1 MARFNEISIEKRA
14 QIVILRQTNLSYRKI
29 AGMIGVSIKGVH
41 TVLKRYA
48 ETQSN
53 ADRKRS
59 GRPRKTTRR
68 DDTFIQTTS
77 KRDRFKTA
85 PDIRA
90 EANAFLPQPISIT
103 TVRRRLKEAGLNG
116 RVAKRKPLL
125 RAVNKQKRLEFAK
138 KHRNWTIDQWKS
150 VLWTD
155 ESKFEIFG
163 SRRRQYVRRKVGQRL
178 DQRCIMPTV
187 KFGGGSIMV
196 WGAFSFDGV
205 GELVKIDGIMNKQS
219 YHRILQNVA
228 IPSGIGLIGYG
239 FVFQQDN
246 DPKHTSR
253 LCRNYLESK
262 ENEGVLEIM
271 SWPPQSPDLNPIELL
286 WDELDRQVRDLRPT
300 NQKHLWDIL
309 KRCWDNLKSETLQK
323 LVERLPRICAAIISA
338 KGGHIDENLPRT
350 QS

>member
-125 RAVNKQKRLEFAK
+125 RAVNKQKHLEFAK
-138 KHRNWTIDQWKS
+138 KHRNWTIDQ
-150 VLWTD
+150 
-155 ESKFEIFG
+155 
-163 SRRRQYVRRKVGQRL
+163 
-178 DQRCIMPTV
+178 
-187 KFGGGSIMV
+187 
-196 WGAFSFDGV
+196 
-205 GELVKIDGIMNKQS
+205 
-219 YHRILQNVA
+219 
-228 IPSGIGLIGYG
+228 
-239 FVFQQDN
+239 
-246 DPKHTSR
+246 
-253 LCRNYLESK
+253 
-262 ENEGVLEIM
+262 
-271 SWPPQSPDLNPIELL
+271 
-286 WDELDRQVRDLRPT
+286 
-300 NQKHLWDIL
+300 
-309 KRCWDNLKSETLQK
+309 
-323 LVERLPRICAAIISA
+323 
-338 KGGHIDENLPRT
+338 
-350 QS
+350 